1 MNVCSWVFGLSLIAM
16 EGSQLIQSLES
27 LWFFTNVVS
36 SRASHA
42 RNRTKEDSPQPMTPV
57 LQTSLQNHEDS
68 PKPEFFTPKC
78 LKCGDFAAEIEE
90 HNGDQ
95 PNIKIEGVEIPKPT
109 KKEEKRK
116 RRERRRRRS
125 KRKIL
130 GELGLGFDKSSDYYK
145 LDYGFGMFN
154 DEEARGYGMFG
165 SQRQHQVKMPP
176 LNDGMAMKEHL
187 KSWAYAVAST
197 VR

>member
-1 MNVCSWVFGLSLIAM
+1 MYQITPSRCVIRKANTSCECECVFLG
-16 EGSQLIQSLES
+16 
-27 LWFFTNVVS
+27 LWFVSHSHGRFSAHSELRISVVL
-36 SRASHA
+36 H
-42 RNRTKEDSPQPMTPV
+42 Q
-57 LQTSLQNHEDS
+57 
-68 PKPEFFTPKC
+68 C
-78 LKCGDFAAEIEE
+78 AEIEE

-95 PNIKIEGVEIPKPT
+95 PNIKTEGVEIPKPT

-154 DEEARGYGMFG
+154 DDEARGYGMFG